1 MKTLVTTLAIVA
13 AFGLMGIGT
22 AFAQE
27 DLDKEKHST
36 IGDQL
41 VPVGEHNKYAYA
53 YKKHLIATNPLAWFI
68 GTFSVGYSYA
78 FSDYIALRGDAS
90 FLHLRDTDLY
100 GFEIGASAPIF
111 FKKMNDGF
119 YLEPGVFILHVDV
132 GDAGSASGGGVHL
145 LLGWSWIW
153 DSGFNFNLGGGL
165 GNAWLSASDGGS
177 DDTATFDGMIPRG
190 RLQFGYAF

>member
-1 MKTLVTTLAIVA
+1 MKKMICALTLLVVCTLAIS
-13 AFGLMGIGT
+13 GT
-22 AFAQE
+22 ASAQE
-27 DLDKEKHST
+27 ELDKNKHST
-36 IGDQL
+36 IGEQL
-41 VPVGEHNKYAYA
+41 VPVGERNKYEYA
-53 YKKHLIATNPLAWFI
+53 YKKHLIATNPLAWFF

-100 GFEIGASAPIF
+100 GLEISASTPIF

-119 YLEPGVFILHVDV
+119 YLEPGLFALHVDV
-132 GDAGSASGGGVHL
+132 GDAGSASGGGLHL

-153 DSGFNFNLGGGL
+153 DSGFNFNLGFGL
-165 GNAWLSASDGGS
+165 ANAWLTASDGDSGDS
-177 DDTATFDGMIPRG
+177 DSFDGVLPRV